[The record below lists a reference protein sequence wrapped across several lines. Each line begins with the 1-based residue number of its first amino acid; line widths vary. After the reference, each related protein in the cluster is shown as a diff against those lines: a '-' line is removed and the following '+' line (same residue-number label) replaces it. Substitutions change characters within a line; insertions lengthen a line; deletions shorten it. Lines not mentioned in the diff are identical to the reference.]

1 MNDTISRQAAY
12 ATALAMYTR
21 CDTGDIEDY
30 RDLMCESIL
39 ALPSA
44 QQWIPCSE
52 RLPELDESV
61 LATTTWNDITI
72 AWRIGICEWFIHE
85 GNTNAETADV
95 IAWMPLPEPYKG
107 GRDE

>member
-1 MNDTISRQAAY
+1 MGETDSISRQAAY
-12 ATALAMYTR
+12 ATALAMYVR

-52 RLPELDESV
+52 RLPDTNGDYLVTGRQGAVNKRGYEDGY
-61 LATTTWNDITI
+61 WY
-72 AWRIGICEWFIHE
+72 
-85 GNTNAETADV
+85 GNWSV
-95 IAWMPLPEPYKG
+95 IAWMPLPKPYKG
-107 GRDE
+107 E